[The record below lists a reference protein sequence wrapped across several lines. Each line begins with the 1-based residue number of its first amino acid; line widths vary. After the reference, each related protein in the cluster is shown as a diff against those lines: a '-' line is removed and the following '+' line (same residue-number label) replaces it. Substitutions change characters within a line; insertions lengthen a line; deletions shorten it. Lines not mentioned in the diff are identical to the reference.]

1 MHKFSTRHPFD
12 HELVQGVEKK
22 NTPLKKSNKFGNIPN
37 LRAEGFFYE
46 KVLEFNGSGIAQ
58 LFLSLS
64 FSPFL

>member
-1 MHKFSTRHPFD
+1 M
-12 HELVQGVEKK
+12 QGVEKK

-37 LRAEGFFYE
+37 LRAEGFDE
-46 KVLEFNGSGIAQ
+46 KVLEFNGSGIAL